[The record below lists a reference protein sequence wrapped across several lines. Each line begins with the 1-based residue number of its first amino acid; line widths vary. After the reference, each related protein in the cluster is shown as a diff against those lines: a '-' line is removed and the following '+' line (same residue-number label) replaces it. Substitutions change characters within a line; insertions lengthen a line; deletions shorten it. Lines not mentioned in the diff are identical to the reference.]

1 MFLTEEFE
9 LFTQDNFAPT
19 QARGTS
25 ASHRPRMVKTTSV
38 GASRGSKVNN
48 HPRKTKSKELGNSE
62 ETVSD
67 VKEEEGELEAGEE
80 GPTEKVGDEPE
91 VKVEDEGMENA
102 DTEG

>member
-25 ASHRPRMVKTTSV
+25 ASHRPRMVKTSV
-38 GASRGSKVNN
+38 GASRGSKVDK

-67 VKEEEGELEAGEE
+67 GKEEEGDLEAGEE
-80 GPTEKVGDEPE
+80 GRTEKAGDEPE

-102 DTEG
+102 DAEG